1 MTEFGFAIESRYAP
15 LLLAFGVRR
24 GASWVRVD
32 DDHLTVKFGFFGLE
46 TPIEN
51 VTGYQLSGDYKA
63 YRAIGIRTSL
73 KDRGVTFGSTTKRG
87 LCVTFAEAVPV
98 KPGIGLDHPG
108 MTVTVDD
115 VEGLA
120 AELER
125 RGISRNDA

>member
-1 MTEFGFAIESRYAP
+1 MVQFGFAIESKYAP
-15 LLLAFGVRR
+15 LLLAFGVRKDAAWLR
-24 GASWVRVD
+24 ID
-32 DDHLTVKFGFFGLE
+32 DDRLEVKFGLFGLA
-46 TPIEN
+46 TPLEN

-87 LCVTFAEAVPV
+87 LCMTFAEAVTV

-115 VEGLA
+115 VDGLA

-125 RGISRNDA
+125 HGISRNHA